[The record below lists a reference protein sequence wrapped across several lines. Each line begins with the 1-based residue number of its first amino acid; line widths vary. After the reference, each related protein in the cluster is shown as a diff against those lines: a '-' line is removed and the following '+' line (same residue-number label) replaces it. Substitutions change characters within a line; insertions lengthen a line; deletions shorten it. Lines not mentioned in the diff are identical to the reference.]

1 MTEFARKT
9 ILVDGLVTSY
19 LEAGQ
24 GDPVVLLHGGE
35 FGVSAEIG
43 WEKNIAALAP
53 HHRVLAPDMLGF
65 GGSAKVIDFND
76 GRGMRI
82 RHIARFCN
90 AVGVESAHF
99 VGNSM
104 GAVNLF
110 VDATSG
116 DPLLPA
122 RSLVTICG
130 GGEIQRNEHSAA
142 LYDYD
147 ATLSGMRRIVEA
159 LFHDP
164 SYPADDAYVQRR
176 YESSIAPGA
185 WEALAAARFRRPGL
199 EPPPLPSSARPYE
212 RIAVPT
218 LVVEGECDKLLP
230 SGWAAEIAGQISG
243 GRSCVVP
250 KAGHCPQIEQ
260 PSVVD
265 HVMVDFLSEVQR
277 KVPASWSTN

>member
-82 RHIARFCN
+82 RHIARFCD

-185 WEALAAARFRRPGL
+185 WEALAAATVSAAGFGAAAASVECSSPTSASPCRRWWSRGSATNSCRPDGRRRSRVRFPAVVRVSCQRPATARRL
-199 EPPPLPSSARPYE
+199 SSLR
-212 RIAVPT
+212 
-218 LVVEGECDKLLP
+218 
-230 SGWAAEIAGQISG
+230 
-243 GRSCVVP
+243 
-250 KAGHCPQIEQ
+250 
-260 PSVVD
+260 
-265 HVMVDFLSEVQR
+265 
-277 KVPASWSTN
+277 WSTTWWWTS

>member
-1 MTEFARKT
+1 MGNGVTERKT
-9 ILVDGLVTSY
+9 VSVDGLTTGY

-35 FGVSAEIG
+35 FGVSADLG
-43 WEKNIAALAP
+43 WERNISALAA
-53 HHRVLAPDMLGF
+53 HYRVFALDMLGF
-65 GGSAKVIDFND
+65 GQSAKVIDFND

-82 RHIARFCN
+82 RHIARFCD

-104 GAVNLF
+104 GAVNMF
-110 VDATSG
+110 VDATSES
-116 DPLLPA
+116 PLLPA
-122 RSLVTICG
+122 RSLTMICG

-147 ATLSGMRRIVEA
+147 ATLPGMRRIVEA
-159 LFHDP
+159 LFADSAYAH
-164 SYPADDAYVQRR
+164 DDAYVQRR

-199 EPPPLPSSARPYE
+199 EPPPLPSSKRAYE

-218 LVVEGECDKLLP
+218 LVVEGAADKLLP
-230 SGWAAEIAGQISG
+230 DGWAAEIAAQIPG
-243 GRSCVVP
+243 GRSAVVER
-250 KAGHCPQIEQ
+250 AGHCPQIEQ
-260 PSVVD
+260 PDAVNELLLE
-265 HVMVDFLSEVQR
+265 FLGDVGRER
-277 KVPASWSTN
+277 TAS

>member
-1 MTEFARKT
+1 MGNGVTTRKT
-9 ILVDGLVTSY
+9 VLVDGLTTGY

-35 FGVSAEIG
+35 FGISADLG
-43 WEKNIAALAP
+43 WEHNIAALAA
-53 HHRVLAPDMLGF
+53 HYRVLALDMLGF
-65 GGSAKVIDFND
+65 GRSAKVIDFND

-82 RHIARFCN
+82 RHIARFCDT
-90 AVGVESAHF
+90 VGVEAAHF

-110 VDATSG
+110 VDATSES
-116 DPLLPA
+116 PLLYP
-122 RSLVTICG
+122 RSLTMICG

-147 ATLSGMRRIVEA
+147 ATLPGMRRIVEA
-159 LFHDP
+159 LFAD
-164 SYPADDAYVQRR
+164 SAYPHNEAYVQRR

-199 EPPPLPSSARPYE
+199 EPPPLPSSKRAYE

-218 LVVEGECDKLLP
+218 LVVEGAADKLLP
-230 SGWAAEIAGQISG
+230 AGWAAEIAAQIPN
-243 GRSCVVP
+243 GRSAVVER
-250 KAGHCPQIEQ
+250 AGHCPQIEQ
-260 PSVVD
+260 PDAVNELLL
-265 HVMVDFLSEVQR
+265 DFLGDVSRER
-277 KVPASWSTN
+277 TAS

>member
-1 MTEFARKT
+1 VTEVQRKT
-9 ILVDGLVTSY
+9 ILVDGLTTGY

-35 FGVSAEIG
+35 FGVTAELG
-43 WEKNIAALAP
+43 WENNIAALAV

-65 GGSAKVIDFND
+65 GQSAKVIDFND

-82 RHIARFCN
+82 RHIARFCE

-110 VDATSG
+110 VDATSQAAVI
-116 DPLLPA
+116 PA
-122 RSLVTICG
+122 RSLVMICG

-159 LFHDP
+159 LFFDP
-164 SYPADDAYVQRR
+164 AYPVDDEYVRRR

-199 EPPPLPSSARPYE
+199 EPPPLPSSKRSYE

-218 LVVEGECDKLLP
+218 LVVEGEGDKLLP
-230 SGWAAEIAGQISG
+230 PRWAAEVAAQIPG
-243 GRSCVVP
+243 GRSLVVP

-260 PSVVD
+260 PSVIN
-265 HVMVDFLSEVQR
+265 HLLLDFLSEVQR